1 MRLEAP
7 IYDGDSLIRPSP
19 VVSDGSPS
27 AGGQAVVEAD
37 FVRRNIDRETVP
49 CEGVDIAEIEARA
62 RALRAATIAAWFA
75 RLGER
80 LNEWLEAAR
89 RRRAEEY
96 LARAQSHAEL
106 EARLRELERRG
117 YLPHI

>member
-1 MRLEAP
+1 MRFEAP
-7 IYDGDSLIRPSP
+7 LYDGDSLIRPGP
-19 VVSDGSPS
+19 VVSGATPIAP
-27 AGGQAVVEAD
+27 AGADEAPELL
-37 FVRRNIDRETVP
+37 RRTVAAP
-49 CEGVDIAEIEARA
+49 GVLDDADLAEIEARA
-62 RALRAATIAAWFA
+62 RTLRAEMIAGWFA

-80 LNEWLEAAR
+80 LNNWLEAAR

-117 YLPHI
+117 YVPHI

>member
-1 MRLEAP
+1 MRFEAP
-7 IYDGDSLIRPSP
+7 LYDGDSLIRPGP
-19 VVSDGSPS
+19 VVSGAAPS
-27 AGGQAVVEAD
+27 VPAGGDEAPKML
-37 FVRRNIDRETVP
+37 RRTPACAPAAID
-49 CEGVDIAEIEARA
+49 DADLAEIEARA
-62 RALRAATIAAWFA
+62 RKLRAEMIAGWFE

-80 LNEWLEAAR
+80 LNNWLEAAR

-117 YLPHI
+117 YVPHI

>member
-7 IYDGDSLIRPSP
+7 LYEGDGLIRPGP
-19 VVSDGSPS
+19 VVSDRSLSVRGETDMGAELVHRNTIPDAAPS
-27 AGGQAVVEAD
+27 EA
-37 FVRRNIDRETVP
+37 
-49 CEGVDIAEIEARA
+49 VDIAAIEARA

-80 LNEWLEAAR
+80 LNEWLESAR
-89 RRRAEEY
+89 RRQAEEY

>member
-1 MRLEAP
+1 MLRRTSSSAP
-7 IYDGDSLIRPSP
+7 GVVDGTDL
-19 VVSDGSPS
+19 
-27 AGGQAVVEAD
+27 
-37 FVRRNIDRETVP
+37 
-49 CEGVDIAEIEARA
+49 AEIEARA
-62 RALRAATIAAWFA
+62 RALRAEMIAAWFA

-80 LNEWLEAAR
+80 LTNWLEAAR

-117 YLPHI
+117 YVPRI